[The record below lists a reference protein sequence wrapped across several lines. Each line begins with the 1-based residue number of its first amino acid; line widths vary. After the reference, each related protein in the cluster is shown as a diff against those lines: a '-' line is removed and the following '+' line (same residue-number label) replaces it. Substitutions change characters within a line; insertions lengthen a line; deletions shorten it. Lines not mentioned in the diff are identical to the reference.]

1 MFLLTWLISI
11 PFFKIP
17 LKLPYLNWT
26 VIVPIPNLM
35 YLLFIFWPITVC
47 AGVGF
52 LIVAF
57 SNAKSKSKSI
67 T

>member
-1 MFLLTWLISI
+1 MFFLTWLISVPI
-11 PFFKIP
+11 FKIP
-17 LKLPYLNWT
+17 VTIPYLNWA

-35 YLLFIFWPITVC
+35 YLLFIFWPITLF

-57 SNAKSKSKSI
+57 SNARPKIKK
-67 T
+67 